1 VIYPTARAVTLAAA
15 GAPVALLLGLLT
27 SRLWITAIVWL
38 IFVAGLLILDAAASA
53 SRHEMELDVD
63 LPASLGMGRSD
74 QLVVTARFA
83 RRPPRRAEVAFGQ
96 SPLVA
101 TKPGVARLRFEG
113 AEGAARVTLEPRRR
127 GLAQI
132 GESWLRWTGPLGLT
146 WTQRHGEAKRTVP
159 VLPDLE
165 GVKAQAIR
173 LFARDALFGVKL
185 QLDTGEGSDFHAL
198 NEAKGAI
205 DPRTVDWKQSARH
218 HKLLVKEFRTER
230 NHPVIVAIDTG
241 HEMCSPL
248 DGAPR
253 VDRAINAG
261 LLLAFVALK
270 TGDRAGAY
278 GFDARPRGFSGVV
291 SGAAAFP
298 RLQRHLA
305 ALDYSEAETNFTLGL
320 TQLGAL
326 VDRRSLIVVFTEFSD
341 ATGAELMV
349 ENVTRLLRRHVVL
362 FVVFEDPEL
371 ESAVRAA
378 PDSAEAVARAVVAR
392 ELLRTRQVVLA
403 RLKRLGVQ
411 VVEAPAAQMGAAV
424 IDAYLQIRRAELL

>member
-1 VIYPTARAVTLAAA
+1 MIYPTRRAVALAAA

-27 SRLWITAIVWL
+27 PRLWVTGAVWL
-38 IFVAGLLILDAAASA
+38 IFVLGLMLLDALSSA
-53 SRHEMELDVD
+53 SRAEADLALD
-63 LPASLGMGRSD
+63 LPASLGMGRSSEA
-74 QLVVTARFA
+74 LATARFA
-83 RRPPRRAEVAFGQ
+83 GRPPRRAEIAIGE
-96 SPLVA
+96 SPLVR
-101 TKPGVARLRFEG
+101 TEPPVARLQFAG
-113 AEGAARVTLEPRRR
+113 AEATARLTLEPRRR
-127 GLAQI
+127 GLSQI

-146 WTQRHGEAKRTVP
+146 WTQIHGEAPRTVP

-165 GVKAQAIR
+165 GVKAEAIR
-173 LFARDALFGVKL
+173 LFARDALMGVKL
-185 QLDTGEGSDFHAL
+185 QLDTGDGSDFHAL
-198 NEAKGAI
+198 NEARGAI

-253 VDRAINAG
+253 VDRAINAA

-278 GFDARPRGFSGVV
+278 GFDARPGGFSGVV

-305 ALDYSEAETNFTLGL
+305 RLDYSEAETNFTLGL

-326 VDRRSLIVVFTEFSD
+326 IDRRSLIVIFTEFAD
-341 ATGAELMV
+341 ATSAELMV

-371 ESAVRAA
+371 DAAVRAP
-378 PDSAEAVARAVVAR
+378 PDTAEAVARAVTAR
-392 ELLRTRQVVLA
+392 GLLRARQVVLA
-403 RLKRLGVQ
+403 RLARLGVQ
-411 VVEAPAAQMGAAV
+411 VVEAPAARMGAAL
-424 IDAYLQIRRAELL
+424 IDAYLQIKRAELL

>member
-1 VIYPTARAVTLAAA
+1 VALAAA
-15 GAPVALLLGLLT
+15 GAPFALLLGLQT
-27 SRLWITAIVWL
+27 SGLWITGVAWL
-38 IFVAGLLILDAAASA
+38 IFVAGLLILDALASA
-53 SRHEMELDVD
+53 SGHEADLNLE
-63 LPASLGMGRSD
+63 LPASLGMG
-74 QLVVTARFA
+74 VTGEAVATARFA
-83 RRPPRRAEVAFGQ
+83 SRPPRRAEIAFGQ
-96 SPLVA
+96 TPLIA
-101 TKPGVARLRFEG
+101 TEPNVARLSFAG
-113 AEGAARVTLEPRRR
+113 AEGTARVRLEPRRR
-127 GLAQI
+127 GLAQM

-146 WTQRHGEAKRTVP
+146 WTQRHGEASQPVT

-165 GVKAQAIR
+165 GVKAQAIH
-173 LFARDALFGVKL
+173 LFARDALSGVKL

-198 NEAKGAI
+198 NEARGAI

-218 HKLLVKEFRTER
+218 HKLLVKEFRIER
-230 NHPVIVAIDTG
+230 NHPVIVAIDAG

-253 VDRAINAG
+253 VDRAINAA

-291 SGAAAFP
+291 SGAQAFP

-305 ALDYSEAETNFTLGL
+305 SLDYSEAETNFTLGL

-326 VDRRSLIVVFTEFSD
+326 VDRRSLIVIFTEFAD
-341 ATGAELMV
+341 ATSAELMV
-349 ENVTRLLRRHVVL
+349 ENVGRLLRRHVVL

-392 ELLRTRQVVLA
+392 GLLRARQVVLA
-403 RLKRLGVQ
+403 RLARLGVR
-411 VVEAPAAQMGAAV
+411 VVEAPAARMGAAL
-424 IDAYLQIRRAELL
+424 IDAYLQVKREDLL